1 MSGLSLVEQM
11 KKVTHPR
18 AFSARTA
25 RKDGDEEAFL
35 NALDAI
41 VSPDDER
48 FFPLLGDVSD
58 RVYKLLAHYNDNGHG
73 DKPPDLH
80 RVTYW
85 FQHLDVESIFA
96 ARDAIKPKPPTNSIV
111 RADRPKSTA
120 FKCRKCKQKLERGQL
135 ALKTCHVRMN
145 PHKAEWREEGT
156 KYTHA
161 SCMTAHDKSM
171 ARACPLGE
179 GVTEFDRVAALV

>member
-18 AFSARTA
+18 AFFARTA

-35 NALDAI
+35 KALDAI